1 MSNALHPMAHLA
13 QFHTRPLGPEGI
25 RRSAVVGVTEWRR
38 VEAIEVVKET
48 DKEKR
53 TALIF
58 MASEGGALDGYQE
71 AFLDELY

>member
-1 MSNALHPMAHLA
+1 M
-13 QFHTRPLGPEGI
+13 
-25 RRSAVVGVTEWRR
+25 VGVTEWRR